1 MDKCDIIQQ
10 IMFDWDKYSVEELFE
25 MTKDFPLKLLRYIA
39 MEHPDNFVRKAFFR
53 VTNVTIGKDAVINR
67 GLTIS
72 DNYES
77 LVFIG
82 DRVAIATNVT
92 LICDSNPNNSHLK
105 NFTKIQERLIYTK
118 KIIIESDCWIGAN
131 ATILGGVKIGQYSI
145 VGAGSVVTTDV
156 DSYSIYAGV
165 PARKL
170 RSIR

>member
-1 MDKCDIIQQ
+1 M
-10 IMFDWDKYSVEELFE
+10 
-25 MTKDFPLKLLRYIA
+25 
-39 MEHPDNFVRKAFFR
+39 
-53 VTNVTIGKDAVINR
+53 
-67 GLTIS
+67 
-72 DNYES
+72 
-77 LVFIG
+77 
-82 DRVAIATNVT
+82 AIATNVT